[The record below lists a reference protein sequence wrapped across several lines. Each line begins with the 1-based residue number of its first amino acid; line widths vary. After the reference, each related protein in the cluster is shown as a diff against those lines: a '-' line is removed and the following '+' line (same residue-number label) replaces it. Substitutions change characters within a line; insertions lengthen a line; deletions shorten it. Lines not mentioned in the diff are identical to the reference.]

1 MLTYEYREI
10 PSITGEVGGDEVYLG
25 TPTGDNGKKLPRTF
39 PSDGSVDAGDG
50 YPAEEIYV
58 DPDGVRY
65 AFVTWNVTT
74 ADEPF
79 AGFEID
85 DLVLTF
91 TSGTTANAT
100 ATAWYAR
107 IGVGNGPP
115 SVTCY
120 ALDRIANRFFRRTP
134 IDSAAPPSA
143 WAGGT
148 SRELATS
155 ESAVQ
160 ASAVSQIAGEVL
172 IDKLQIYLA
181 IHAEFTQWRLRK
193 HKHAV
198 GDPLALAHRDT
209 GVAVAV
215 YEQTVIGRIIN
226 TIPYEI
232 YKLLHGG
239 KLDIER
245 LRRHPI
251 DGPDWGAFDPERLI
265 RDAAQLDRD
274 LLARLHRDLVELA
287 DRSRTMLEITERVLR
302 G

>member
-10 PSITGEVGGDEVYLG
+10 PSITGEVGGDEIYLG
-25 TPTGDNGKKLPRTF
+25 TPTGDSGKKLPRTF
-39 PSDGSVDAGDG
+39 PSDGSVDAGDS

-58 DPDGVRY
+58 DPDGGKY
-65 AFVTWNVTT
+65 AFVTWNVTC
-74 ADEPF
+74 ADGAF
-79 AGFEID
+79 AAFVID
-85 DLVLTF
+85 DLQLTF
-91 TSGTTANAT
+91 TSGTAANTT
-100 ATAWYAR
+100 ATAWYVR
-107 IGVGNGPP
+107 IGGGDGPP

-120 ALDRIANRFFRRTP
+120 GLDRIANRFFRRTP

-143 WAGGT
+143 WAGGQ
-148 SRELATS
+148 SRDLATS
-155 ESAVQ
+155 ESAVA

-193 HKHAV
+193 HKHAP

-215 YEQTVIGRIIN
+215 YEQTVVGGPIA
-226 TIPYEI
+226 TIPREI
-232 YKLLHGG
+232 FEMLHGG

-265 RDAAQLDRD
+265 RDVAQLDHD
-274 LLARLHRDLVELA
+274 LLGRLHSDLTEIA
-287 DRSRTMLEITERVLR
+287 KRSRTMLEITERVLR